1 MAFSSTVYDCNQLNT
16 PWFMF
21 PPCNR
26 ARLINIS
33 QTYAAHM
40 FTRGGTQSLTLKDLI
55 DVQWRLK
62 IATVLETCEFSAF
75 LWRQKCLIWTSVG
88 IVILQVYSCEP
99 TVVFKINDIYNG
111 DNGKW
116 NHILYKSQFFFFF
129 TLLKPY
135 QSWIQSL
142 PLCSTPETQGGFY
155 CDALTGSCNYFSRTA
170 LLK

>member
-1 MAFSSTVYDCNQLNT
+1 
-16 PWFMF
+16 MF

-75 LWRQKCLIWTSVG
+75 LWRQKCLVWTSVG

-129 TLLKPY
+129 HAPKAISELNSVTAFVLYSRNTRWLL
-135 QSWIQSL
+135 L
-142 PLCSTPETQGGFY
+142 
-155 CDALTGSCNYFSRTA
+155 
-170 LLK
+170 